1 MISAPIPFGR
11 PAYGIGF
18 RPLLFLWLLAVVT
31 GLLPS
36 RVEAADA
43 GFDLRHPAWTALL
56 QRHVDQG
63 WVDYPA
69 LVREPAPLDDYLDRL
84 ASVSRAEFDR
94 WTREDR
100 IAFLINLYNAATL
113 RLVRDHYP
121 VASIRKIGG
130 LFSSPWKL
138 PVVRVWGSTLTLDD
152 IEHLHLRRDLPEP
165 RIHFALVCAARS
177 CPALRATA
185 WTGATLETDLEVEAR
200 RFLRDPTKN
209 RLDRE
214 TGILH
219 LSAIFDWFGKD
230 FTDGDKPLS
239 EVVGQWMEERDREYL
254 MGKVVK
260 VRFNDYDWTLN
271 GPRPA
276 AKDGGGIDR
285 RK

>member
-1 MISAPIPFGR
+1 MTSAPCHFVR
-11 PAYGIGF
+11 PAPGPGF
-18 RPLLFLWLLAVVT
+18 RQGLFLLLLAVVT
-31 GLLPS
+31 GLLPG

-43 GFDLRHPAWTALL
+43 DFDLRHPAWTALL

-69 LVREPAPLDDYLDRL
+69 LVREPAPLDAYLDRL
-84 ASVSRAEFDR
+84 AAVSRAEFDR
-94 WTREDR
+94 WSREDR
-100 IAFLINLYNAATL
+100 TAFLINLYNAATL
-113 RLVRDHYP
+113 RLVRDHHP
-121 VASIRKIGG
+121 VTSIRKIGG

-138 PVVRVWGSTLTLDD
+138 AVVRVWGSTLTLDD
-152 IEHLHLRRDLPEP
+152 IEHIHLRRDLPEP

-185 WTGATLETDLEVEAR
+185 WMGATLEADLDAEAR
-200 RFLRDPTKN
+200 RFMGDPTKN

-254 MGKVVK
+254 LGKAVK
-260 VRFNDYDWTLN
+260 VKFNDYDWSLN

-276 AKDGGGIDR
+276 AKDEGRIDR
-285 RK
+285 GK